1 VSSATSYFVQILVSG
16 VATGSLYALIALGFV
31 LIYKSTGIVNFAQG
45 EAIMLPAFAAFFL
58 ATGLQ
63 MNVWLACA
71 VALLLVFLFGLVCER
86 LLLRPMQGE
95 PDFAVVMITIG
106 LSIFLRAMAGIL
118 FGHDNLVFPSP
129 FPQAPVHVAGIALSH
144 TQLWTMGVAF
154 ALMVA
159 FLLFFHRSRLGLSM
173 RATANDQHTAT
184 LMGVRIERVFALS
197 WGLSFA
203 IAGVAGIFL
212 ANVMVLN
219 VGLTYVAVSAFPA
232 VILGGLESVPG
243 AILGGLVIG
252 VVEAF
257 AGGYLDRLLGG
268 GVKDVTPFAVLFLV
282 LMARPYGLF
291 GVKKVERV

>member
-1 VSSATSYFVQILVSG
+1 MSGATTYLLELLVSG

-45 EAIMLPAFAAFFL
+45 EAIMLPAFVAFFL
-58 ATGLQ
+58 ASRLAW
-63 MNVWLACA
+63 NVWLACGA
-71 VALLLVFLFGLVCER
+71 AIVLVFLFGLLCER
-86 LLLRPMQGE
+86 LVLRPMLGE
-95 PDFAVVMITIG
+95 PEFAVVMITIG

-129 FPQAPVHVAGIALSH
+129 FPQEPVRVGPLVLSH
-144 TQLWTMGVAF
+144 VQLWTMGVAF

-159 FLLFFHRSRLGLSM
+159 FLVFFRRSRLGLAM

-184 LMGVRIERVFALS
+184 LMGVRIERVFAAS

-203 IAGVAGIFL
+203 IAGIAGIFL

-219 VGLTYVAVSAFPA
+219 VGLTSVAVSAFPA

-243 AILGGLVIG
+243 AILGGVAIG
-252 VVEAF
+252 VVEAL
-257 AGGYLDRLLGG
+257 AGGYLDRVLGG

-282 LMARPYGLF
+282 LMVRPYGLF
-291 GVKKVERV
+291 GVRKLERV

>member
-1 VSSATSYFVQILVSG
+1 LSGATTYFVQLLVSG

-58 ATGLQ
+58 ASRLEL
-63 MNVWLACA
+63 NVWVACGA
-71 VALLLVFLFGLVCER
+71 AILLVFLFGLLCER
-86 LLLRPMQGE
+86 LVLRPMLGE
-95 PDFAVVMITIG
+95 PEFAVVMITIG
-106 LSIFLRAMAGIL
+106 LSIFLRAIAGIL

-129 FPQAPVHVAGIALSH
+129 FPQEPVRLGAVVLSH

-154 ALMVA
+154 ALMAA
-159 FLLFFHRSRLGLSM
+159 FLVFFHRSRLGLAM
-173 RATANDQHTAT
+173 RATANDQHTAA
-184 LMGVRIERVFALS
+184 LMGVRIERVFAIS

-243 AILGGLVIG
+243 AILGGLAIG

-282 LMARPYGLF
+282 LMVRPYGLF
-291 GVKKVERV
+291 GVRKVERV